1 MAKCLIK
8 FGQMNIKLLLPFFLV
23 LVQVSF
29 ILINTY
35 YQEQNILVFLI
46 LAYSVGQMLI
56 KLLPYI
62 LKISPN
68 DIKEKEPYGKIKQEK
83 CKHYTI
89 LCVLFISSTS
99 ITAGAKIWK
108 NRLEG
113 NIERGFV
120 FNENYN

>member
-68 DIKEKEPYGKIKQEK
+68 DIKEKEPYGKIKQENASI
-83 CKHYTI
+83 I
-89 LCVLFISSTS
+89 LYYAYFLLVIHQ
-99 ITAGAKIWK
+99 
-108 NRLEG
+108 
-113 NIERGFV
+113 
-120 FNENYN
+120 